1 MDASTN
7 IPPLFLIPKKV
18 PLSLVISDRRCLV
31 SSNVYVMLLY
41 VSRFEFG
48 VLLSSRVGPS
58 GEIFGVAPGVSPG
71 VLF

>member
-18 PLSLVISDRRCLV
+18 PLSLVISDRKCLV

-41 VSRFEFG
+41 VSRLEFG
-48 VLLSSRVGPS
+48 VLSSGFGPS
-58 GEIFGVAPGVSPG
+58 GVTFRVAPGVSPG